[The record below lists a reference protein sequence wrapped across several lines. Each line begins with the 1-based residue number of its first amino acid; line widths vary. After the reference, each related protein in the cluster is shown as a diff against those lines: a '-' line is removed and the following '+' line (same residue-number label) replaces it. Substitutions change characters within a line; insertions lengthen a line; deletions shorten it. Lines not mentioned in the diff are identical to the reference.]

1 MKLYRGSDVLGIVTD
16 PAQEGPDTIAK
27 LELSGAAANY
37 KDLLNYMRSVTS
49 DSPDPPLA
57 LNIFEDWFIEDEKG
71 VKRGIFLPAIRPD
84 AKYIS
89 WRWKR
94 N

>member
-1 MKLYRGSDVLGIVTD
+1 
-16 PAQEGPDTIAK
+16 
-27 LELSGAAANY
+27 
-37 KDLLNYMRSVTS
+37 MRSVTS

-71 VKRGIFLPAIRPD
+71 VKREIFRPAIRPD

-94 N
+94 SESEGLMNSLDR